1 MQRRLLITLLF
12 VLFLAR
18 PTLAGEEPLSSI
30 LQLSNEIYRLS
41 QEMVA
46 HGSEGHTHEIVHQG
60 QEMIRRTETLIK
72 EIQSSPLPTL
82 KEKKNA
88 LLDSLRATLKQTQ
101 EAVRLGEQGKA
112 GPALD
117 ASRKASFRAKQS
129 RQQLQSLR

>member
-1 MQRRLLITLLF
+1 
-12 VLFLAR
+12 
-18 PTLAGEEPLSSI
+18 
-30 LQLSNEIYRLS
+30 
-41 QEMVA
+41 MVA
-46 HGSEGHTHEIVHQG
+46 HGSEGHTHEIVHHG